1 MATSGQSA
9 SAVSGAVQAYA
20 PALAFTRLVV
30 GVDNIRHD
38 VFLSPRWREQAS
50 QFLFEQILHHAQ
62 IHLHDL
68 YPSDARTRAA
78 AAGEFKR
85 RLGKVLQESLTL
97 AKEHNNIEI
106 DLLARLAIYKWL
118 LGEAQRQF
126 SELNVACKERVE
138 KKGSMHFQ
146 DSMASF
152 VLHSRIADC
161 QANRRHVLRGV
172 GDALFQVLEELE
184 ETSLRPAR
192 MALFGSEFPDFYQVA
207 RNRLIFLENPNDAAV
222 HLEHYV
228 MLGYFTNDV
237 DLEERVRDLMAQLLR
252 EQGLAL
258 PEGDELSRLEQRLE
272 KCGDS
277 LQEVNRRLREAELA
291 LAELARP
298 DSAGR
303 KTLRW
308 LSGGS
313 GREGAE
319 AGRAGLEREGKALEL
334 QRQQLTREVEEL
346 EQKVGFLRQSH
357 ATRLAEVL
365 SNPANAERL
374 FGALSPQGTPEPR
387 TESQETL
394 LRELHSQLERAGVLP
409 YILASYHLKSLY
421 KDFCPPLNPQQL
433 KRAVVDR
440 QGWQELETLLD
451 QFPARNFP
459 VEKLEELARR
469 LRRISRTDAETIL
482 VRFARDLMR
491 LRRDFLHLQVLN
503 SLLEKIHLV
512 DDEKTRHVSRL
523 NRTLYEF
530 VLPEEQEAGEEHV
543 RAHVVVKADVRDS
556 TRITEELLRRGLN
569 PATHFSFNFYEP
581 VHKLVARYSA
591 SKIFIEG
598 DALILGIYE
607 TEASR
612 ASQRPVAKACLLAK
626 EIVQVCQAYNERAH
640 ANDLPALELGLGI
653 AFQDSPPHY
662 WTDGESRIMIS
673 AALNDS
679 DRLSSCTRMA
689 RKLFG
694 ENSSHFSVFL
704 LQGTPAPG
712 LGDEE
717 EEFLLRYN
725 VMGVALNDAGFQKL
739 QQEISLSST
748 EITADLLGQKE
759 KVTLHHG
766 TVPIGNSFEK
776 LILREARMPRFRLTD
791 RQLADWTSR
800 VYYEVCTHP
809 KLYQQFPEGAA

>member
-1 MATSGQSA
+1 MATPEQSA
-9 SAVSGAVQAYA
+9 STLSGAVQAYA

-38 VFLSPRWREQAS
+38 VFLSPRWREQAG
-50 QFLFEQILHHAQ
+50 QFLFEQILYNAQ
-62 IHLHDL
+62 AHLRDL
-68 YPSDARTRAA
+68 YPSDSRTRAA

-85 RLGKVLQESLTL
+85 RLGKVLRDSLTL

-106 DLLARLAIYKWL
+106 DLLARLAVYKWL
-118 LGEAQRQF
+118 LGEMQRQF
-126 SELNVACKERVE
+126 SELSVACRERVE

-146 DSMASF
+146 NSMASF

-172 GDALFQVLEELE
+172 GETLFQTLEELE
-184 ETSLRPAR
+184 ETNLRPAR
-192 MALFGSEFPDFYQVA
+192 LALFGSEFADFYQVA
-207 RNRLIFLENPNDAAV
+207 RNRLVFLENPNDAVV
-222 HLEHYV
+222 HLEHYA
-228 MLGYFTNDV
+228 MLGHFTNDV
-237 DLEERVRDLMAQLLR
+237 DLEERLRDLMAQLLR

-272 KCGDS
+272 KCGDT

-313 GREGAE
+313 GREDAE
-319 AGRAGLEREGKALEL
+319 VERGSLEREAKALEL

-357 ATRLAEVL
+357 ATRLSEVL

-374 FGALSPQGTPEPR
+374 FGTLSAQGQPEPR

-394 LRELHSQLERAGVLP
+394 LRELHTRLEKAGVLP
-409 YILASYHLKSLY
+409 YILASYHLKAVY

-459 VEKLEELARR
+459 VEKLEDLAKR
-469 LRRISRTDAETIL
+469 LRRVNRTDAETIL

-503 SLLEKIHLV
+503 GLMEKIHLV
-512 DDEKTRHVSRL
+512 DDDKTRQVSRL

-530 VLPEEQEAGEEHV
+530 VLPEEHEAGEEQV
-543 RAHVVVKADVRDS
+543 RAHVVIKADVRDS

-581 VHKLVARYSA
+581 VHKLAARYSA

-607 TEASR
+607 TDIAR

-626 EIVQVCQAYNERAH
+626 EIVRVCQAYNERAR
-640 ANDLPALELGLGI
+640 ANDLPVLELGLGI

-673 AALNDS
+673 GALNDS
-679 DRLSSCTRMA
+679 DRLASCTRLA
-689 RKLFG
+689 RKLFSDA
-694 ENSSHFSVFL
+694 NSQFSVFL
-704 LQGTPAPG
+704 LQGIPSP
-712 LGDEE
+712 DEE
-717 EEFLLRYN
+717 EELLLRYN
-725 VMGVALNDAGFQKL
+725 VMGVSLDEAGFQKL

-759 KVTLHHG
+759 KVILHHG

-776 LILREARMPRFRLTD
+776 LILREARMPRFRLTE
-791 RQLADWTSR
+791 RKLADWTAR
-800 VYYEVCTHP
+800 AYYEVCTHP
-809 KLYQQFPEGAA
+809 KLYEQFANGAA